1 MYHKHFGNLLL
12 KNKIIPACEMLQE
25 ANHVLSQHDPRKE
38 IFTLQHFEAIAK
50 LRYALAVV
58 AELLYTQEGTHSRDG
73 RELLEIAK
81 QCCICPAL
89 NDEDAGPG
97 VYLIKQIYRRYGKAF
112 LTTLTSNR
120 AMGWIVPSHLRKSDE
135 VD

>member
-1 MYHKHFGNLLL
+1 
-12 KNKIIPACEMLQE
+12 MLQE
-25 ANHVLSQHDPRKE
+25 ANHALSQHNPMKD
-38 IFTLQHFEAIAK
+38 IFTLQYFEAVAK

-58 AELLYTQEGTHSRDG
+58 AELLYTRVERKDAHSREG

-81 QCCICPAL
+81 QCCISPAL

-97 VYLIKQIYRRYGKAF
+97 VYLVKQIYRRYGKAF

-120 AMGWIVPSHLRKSDE
+120 AMEWIVPQHLRKSDE
-135 VD
+135 VE